1 MQNDHSV
8 SSPKVVLAAIL
19 SLAMAFSTAFC
30 DFYSE
35 RISPGKSVFS
45 PSDIPNVG
53 IHCSVPAC
61 KAYYVTSKTGTYI
74 HPDTVIIIYRP
85 PNSSSGWV
93 CGVPYLTSH
102 KSAQESNE
110 H

>member
-1 MQNDHSV
+1 MQNEHHV
-8 SSPKVVLAAIL
+8 FSPKIVLAAIL

-35 RISPGKSVFS
+35 RISPSTAVCS
-45 PSDIPNVG
+45 PCDIPNVG
-53 IHCSVPAC
+53 IHCSVPAR
-61 KAYYVTSKTGTYI
+61 KAYHFTSKTGAYI
-74 HPDTVIIIYRP
+74 HSDTVIIIYRP
-85 PNSSSGWV
+85 INSSSGWE

-102 KSAQESNE
+102 KSDQESNE